1 MRVTVSHNHGRQE
14 AIRRVDQGVDQLLN
28 GLAGGPIQVQDKQ
41 KSWNGNVMNFAL
53 TGKMGFFTAP
63 IRGTVTVNDADVII
77 EADLGMIEKFIP
89 PEKIKSQVQSGA
101 RKMLESG
108 S

>member
-1 MRVTVSHNHGRQE
+1 MRVTVSHNTGRQE
-14 AIRRVDQGVDQLLN
+14 AMRRVDRGIDQLLN
-28 GLAGGPIQVQDKQ
+28 GMAGGPIEIRDQQ

-63 IRGTVTVNDADVII
+63 IKGTITVNDADIVI
-77 EADLGMIEKFIP
+77 EADLGMLEKFIP
-89 PEKIKSQVQSGA
+89 AEKIKSQVESGA
-101 RKMLESG
+101 RKMLTSG